1 MLNVRLIRT
10 CTPFGCV
17 GKLYASGM
25 LFCETIERPWLDNIP
40 FMSCIPAGQ
49 YKVYPHVSP
58 KFGNCFIVVGGTVG
72 KYTGERT
79 HILFHAANVP
89 KQLAGCIAPV
99 EQIKYNANGS
109 FWGERSQI
117 ATKRLYEL
125 FGAQDSITLTIE
137 VEHGNDY

>member
-49 YKVYPHVSP
+49 YKVYKP
-58 KFGNCFIVVGGTVG
+58 F
-72 KYTGERT
+72 
-79 HILFHAANVP
+79 
-89 KQLAGCIAPV
+89 
-99 EQIKYNANGS
+99 
-109 FWGERSQI
+109 
-117 ATKRLYEL
+117 
-125 FGAQDSITLTIE
+125 
-137 VEHGNDY
+137 